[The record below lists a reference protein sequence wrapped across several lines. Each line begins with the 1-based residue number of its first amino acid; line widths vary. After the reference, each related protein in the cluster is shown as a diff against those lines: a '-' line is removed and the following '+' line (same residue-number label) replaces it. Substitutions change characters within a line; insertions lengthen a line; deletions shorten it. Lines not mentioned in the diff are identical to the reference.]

1 MAARRYMSG
10 MLSIGRAMRPNYFW
24 GFYLFP
30 NCYNYGWE
38 KPDYTGRCSKEVR
51 RQNDELLWLWES
63 STALYPSAYL
73 QVGFERKALVMPN
86 IISRL

>member
-1 MAARRYMSG
+1 MSG
-10 MLSIGRAMRPNYFW
+10 MLALGRSMRPNYLW

-38 KPDYTGRCSKEVR
+38 SSDYTGQCSKEVR

-63 STALYPSAYL
+63 STALYPSVYL
-73 QVGFERKALVMPN
+73 QVSNDYG
-86 IISRL
+86 

>member
-1 MAARRYMSG
+1 MAARNFMSG
-10 MLSIGRAMRPNYFW
+10 MLAVGRAMRPNYLW

-38 KPDYTGRCSKEVR
+38 KPDYTGRCSKKVR

-63 STALYPSAYL
+63 STALYPSVYL
-73 QVGFERKALVMPN
+73 QVG
-86 IISRL
+86 

>member
-1 MAARRYMSG
+1 MSG
-10 MLSIGRAMRPNYFW
+10 MLDVGRAMRPNYLW

-38 KPDYTGRCSKEVR
+38 RTHYTGRCSKEVR

-63 STALYPSAYL
+63 STALFPSVYL
-73 QVGFERKALVMPN
+73 QVGWIVTPPV
-86 IISRL
+86 ISTV

>member
-1 MAARRYMSG
+1 MSG
-10 MLSIGRAMRPNYFW
+10 MLAMGRAMRPSYFW

-38 KPDYTGRCSKEVR
+38 EPDYTGRCSKEVR

-63 STALYPSAYL
+63 STALYPSVYL
-73 QVGFERKALVMPN
+73 QVG
-86 IISRL
+86 